1 MLFEGSFAAR
11 GENDPPDALLPG
23 HDLWL
28 IGYVLCHSVS
38 SQELRS
44 LLTKVSWIEFLR
56 MRGASFMGRMKVYS
70 GTVRVSLLLGLAVGI
85 WAAIG
90 LIGGPMGR
98 LHQALADEAV
108 GPVVME
114 EGQAETQE
122 AEAAKEEKP
131 AEEAK
136 PTEKEKP
143 EAEKPTEKPKEPEKP
158 AEEKKPIAA
167 EKPAAPAVTTQA
179 QPSKHK
185 VGRELV
191 KIEKS
196 YTVTFQPKQAAEI
209 KLDNKSW
216 STFRVVEAVEH
227 GRQVRKGDV
236 LVRFEREEFDRA
248 LVDQQRAV
256 RSAELAL
263 QDAERL
269 LALLEKTV
277 PFDLATAERNL
288 QITKEDTE
296 RYFAKER
303 DLTIRTYEMNL
314 GSAKMSL
321 ESAEEELRQL
331 EKMYKADDL
340 VEETEEFILKRQQF
354 AVERARF
361 MLELE
366 QDRYQEFHEKGL
378 ARLDES
384 IRRDLERTML
394 VTERSRISL
403 PSLLAQQRI
412 SVEQLRTDLE
422 RAKDRLSKLQADQA
436 FMEIK
441 APCDGIVYYG
451 EFNRGEWGGATTL
464 MSKLRPGGSPSKGDV
479 IMTIVQVPPQTVRF
493 SVGEADLRWITPGL
507 EGTVKPK
514 SFPQVSLPACV
525 TEVASIPVAAD
536 RFDVVA
542 EVTLPKKPL
551 PLVPAMTGTIRFNV
565 YVKEDALVVPA
576 KAVFTDELDPDKRY
590 VYVLVDGKPEKRSVK
605 VGEQVR
611 DKVEILS
618 GLRDGEE
625 ILLEKPQGS
634 SST

>member
-1 MLFEGSFAAR
+1 
-11 GENDPPDALLPG
+11 
-23 HDLWL
+23 
-28 IGYVLCHSVS
+28 
-38 SQELRS
+38 
-44 LLTKVSWIEFLR
+44 
-56 MRGASFMGRMKVYS
+56 MGRMKVRG
-70 GTVRVSLLLGLAVGI
+70 GTIRVTLLLSLVFGI
-85 WAAIG
+85 CVAGG
-90 LIGGPMGR
+90 LIAEPIGR
-98 LHQALADEAV
+98 LHHVLADDSA
-108 GPVVME
+108 GLVMTE
-114 EGQAETQE
+114 EGQNEAPQAETP
-122 AEAAKEEKP
+122 KEEKP
-131 AEEAK
+131 ADEAK
-136 PTEKEKP
+136 PAEKEK
-143 EAEKPTEKPKEPEKP
+143 AEVQKPAEKPKEPAKP
-158 AEEKKPIAA
+158 AEEEKPVAA
-167 EKPAAPAVTTQA
+167 EKPSAPAATPQA

-191 KIEKS
+191 KIEKT

-209 KLDNKSW
+209 RLDTKTW
-216 STFRVVEAVEH
+216 STFRVLEAVEH

-236 LVRFEREEFDRA
+236 LVRFDREEFDRA
-248 LVDQQRAV
+248 LVDQQRSV

-288 QITKEDTE
+288 QMTKEDTE

-303 DLTIRTYEMNL
+303 DLNIRAYEMNL
-314 GSAKMSL
+314 RSAKMSL

-366 QDRYQEFHEKGL
+366 QDRYHQFHEKGL
-378 ARLDES
+378 ARLDEAM
-384 IRRDLERTML
+384 RRDLERTL
-394 VTERSRISL
+394 LITERSRINL

-412 SVEQLRTDLE
+412 TLEQLRTDLE

-464 MSKLRPGGSPSKGDV
+464 MTKLRPGGSPSKGDV

-525 TEVASIPVAAD
+525 TEVATIPVAAD

-576 KAVFTDELDPDKRY
+576 KAVFAEELNPDERY
-590 VYVLVDGKPEKRSVK
+590 VYVVVGDKREKRSVK
-605 VGEQVR
+605 VGEQLR

-625 ILLEKPQGS
+625 ILLEKPQES
-634 SST
+634 SGT